1 MATSMALPVV
11 ETTTVNGMSYG
22 PRSTITFNGSPVSFQ
37 NMTPTQ
43 IMVLVTGGNVSLIEF
58 SRDGVTFDSLG
69 GLLSGDFFLNPWDWL
84 RITYLVAP
92 TAVYYPI

>member
-1 MATSMALPVV
+1 MASAMAIPVV

-22 PRSTITFNGSPVSFQ
+22 PRASITFNGSPTSFQ
-37 NMTPTQ
+37 NMGATR
-43 IMVLVTGGNVSLIEF
+43 IMVLISGGNVSLIEF
-58 SRDGVTFDSLG
+58 SRDGVNYDSLG

-92 TAVYYPI
+92 TAVYYPV